1 MAKRFTRNVKD
12 VKDVTKFGIIHTTQN
27 DLINDDKNVFVH
39 QKGKFEKITHQIDTL
54 SSNGSVT
61 IGEKDD
67 KDNVHLS
74 VYTGYVDE
82 ITSSDESLIVG
93 EKTNGTVN
101 VEVDYAPIDEKIQV
115 ANSQLEE
122 QVIEADTQ
130 LATNLATEVADR
142 QSADNAIQTQI
153 DNLSIV
159 NTYYFAYLN
168 YKYEDDNEIII
179 GYMYFR
185 YDKSTED
192 SLGNLEEVRKFFEDN
207 MDIYIECTGFL
218 KITNKENNTI
228 STKQVS
234 LIDNKFTN
242 FIFLECFD
250 IMTNTFERYH
260 LDENAEICEL
270 SISHVDNRTP
280 YYQS

>member
-12 VKDVTKFGIIHTTQN
+12 VKDVKTFGINHTTQN

-93 EKTNGTVN
+93 KKTNGTVN
-101 VEVDYAPIDEKIQV
+101 LEVDYVPIDEKIQV

-122 QVIEADTQ
+122 QVMEA
-130 LATNLATEVADR
+130 
-142 QSADNAIQTQI
+142 I
-153 DNLSIV
+153 DNLSTKTFLHKIEGF
-159 NTYYFAYLN
+159 TL
-168 YKYEDDNEIII
+168 
-179 GYMYFR
+179 R
-185 YDKSTED
+185 TE
-192 SLGNLEEVRKFFEDN
+192 SNFI
-207 MDIYIECTGFL
+207 IYIELPTIYNSGISLENFMTYL
-218 KITNKENNTI
+218 SENNITGKLCDGVSDNGDRFSFI
-228 STKQVS
+228 SVYDGMLNINIIQGYQS
-234 LIDNKFTN
+234 IDAHDVF
-242 FIFLECFD
+242 
-250 IMTNTFERYH
+250 
-260 LDENAEICEL
+260 
-270 SISHVDNRTP
+270 SISNITAI
-280 YYQS
+280 

>member
-12 VKDVTKFGIIHTTQN
+12 VKDVKTFGINHTTQN

-93 EKTNGTVN
+93 EKTNGAVN
-101 VEVDYAPIDEKIQV
+101 VKVNYAPIDEKIQV

-122 QVIEADTQ
+122 QVMEA
-130 LATNLATEVADR
+130 
-142 QSADNAIQTQI
+142 I
-153 DNLSIV
+153 DNISTKTFLHKI
-159 NTYYFAYLN
+159 
-168 YKYEDDNEIII
+168 EGIILE
-179 GYMYFR
+179 
-185 YDKSTED
+185 TETER
-192 SLGNLEEVRKFFEDN
+192 NFI
-207 MDIYIECTGFL
+207 IYIELPTIYNSVTSLENFMTYLSENDINAKLCDGIVSGGNRISFIGIEDGVL
-218 KITNKENNTI
+218 KLATLGDGYDTYYDVLEVIGI
-228 STKQVS
+228 LS
-234 LIDNKFTN
+234 FP
-242 FIFLECFD
+242 FILPP
-250 IMTNTFERYH
+250 
-260 LDENAEICEL
+260 L
-270 SISHVDNRTP
+270 S
-280 YYQS
+280 

>member
-12 VKDVTKFGIIHTTQN
+12 VKDVTKFGINHTTQN

-74 VYTGYVDE
+74 VYTDYVDE
-82 ITSSDESLIVG
+82 ITSSDESLIIG

-101 VEVDYAPIDEKIQV
+101 LEVDYAPIDEKIQV

-130 LATNLATEVADR
+130 LSTNLATEVADR
-142 QSADNAIQTQI
+142 KSADNAIQTQI
-153 DNLSIV
+153 DNLSNKTFLYKIEGYTL
-159 NTYYFAYLN
+159 NTESNFIIFIELPTIYDSVPSLENFMTYL
-168 YKYEDDNEIII
+168 
-179 GYMYFR
+179 
-185 YDKSTED
+185 S
-192 SLGNLEEVRKFFEDN
+192 
-207 MDIYIECTGFL
+207 
-218 KITNKENNTI
+218 ENNITGKLCDGMSMTGYKFSFI
-228 STKQVS
+228 NIDENGILKLNLINYDNDLYEVQYHVYDVF
-234 LIDNKFTN
+234 LIDNITL
-242 FIFLECFD
+242 I
-250 IMTNTFERYH
+250 
-260 LDENAEICEL
+260 
-270 SISHVDNRTP
+270 
-280 YYQS
+280 